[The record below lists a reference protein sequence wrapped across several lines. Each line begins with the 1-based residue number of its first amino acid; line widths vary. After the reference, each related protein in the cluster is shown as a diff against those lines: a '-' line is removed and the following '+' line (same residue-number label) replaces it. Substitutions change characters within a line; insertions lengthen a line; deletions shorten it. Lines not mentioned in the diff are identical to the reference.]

1 MNAKWTWEKNRWTQ
15 NFNKELENIKNQ
27 KNTITEMKHT
37 LEGISGSLG
46 DTEHTRELKDRLM
59 EVTHSE

>member
-1 MNAKWTWEKNRWTQ
+1 MERIDVHSE
-15 NFNKELENIKNQ
+15 NFNKELENIKKNQ